1 MGEGELMYMY
11 KLNIFKELMCNILSL
26 KREEK
31 CTSGQM
37 GTREPAALNQSIII
51 SGVIENTERSIMS
64 GPVM

>member
-1 MGEGELMYMY
+1 
-11 KLNIFKELMCNILSL
+11 
-26 KREEK
+26 
-31 CTSGQM
+31 M